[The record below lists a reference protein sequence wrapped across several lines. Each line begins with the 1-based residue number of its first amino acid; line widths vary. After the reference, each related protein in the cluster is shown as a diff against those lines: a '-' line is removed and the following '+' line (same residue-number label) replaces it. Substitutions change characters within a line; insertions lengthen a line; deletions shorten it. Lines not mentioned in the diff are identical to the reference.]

1 MAPPPSCN
9 FPILPSSRDHT
20 KSQSSHFANT
30 RFLFA
35 TGGCC
40 WGIWI
45 QVWLVGALL
54 PPDEADKN
62 TFETP
67 FGIPFEGRGGGRG
80 GRGSLPPDLTS
91 PLLSPLRKYGGG
103 REGIPLPKVLQ
114 SGFAGS
120 EKRMRRKSFRL
131 YMQQEDLL
139 QLDPSSPPRPW
150 RCGTKEDLLL
160 LTISSSTCRRLLPPS
175 LPLPAR
181 VVGKGVPAS
190 QPTCAVRVRVCLV
203 LPCRTKEGGCPFKR
217 RRGRGRRAPS
227 FPPILL
233 GSHRRRRP
241 RHESPVLPPHLCCS
255 LIPPFLVREIF
266 PPRLIIGGCG

>member
-1 MAPPPSCN
+1 
-9 FPILPSSRDHT
+9 
-20 KSQSSHFANT
+20 
-30 RFLFA
+30 
-35 TGGCC
+35 
-40 WGIWI
+40 
-45 QVWLVGALL
+45 
-54 PPDEADKN
+54 
-62 TFETP
+62 
-67 FGIPFEGRGGGRG
+67 
-80 GRGSLPPDLTS
+80 
-91 PLLSPLRKYGGG
+91 
-103 REGIPLPKVLQ
+103 
-114 SGFAGS
+114 
-120 EKRMRRKSFRL
+120 
-131 YMQQEDLL
+131 MQQEDLL

-217 RRGRGRRAPS
+217 RRGRGRRKGPL

-241 RHESPVLPPHLCCS
+241 RHESPVLSLPPPLLLTHSPFSCS
-255 LIPPFLVREIF
+255 RDFPSPHYRRVWVKEERTGEQYVRGQPIMPTHNDF
-266 PPRLIIGGCG
+266 VC